1 MAFLDWPSQDP
12 LLVRHKS
19 ADSTNDS
26 LGFLFV
32 PMTTAGYIGVSAEKT
47 NSAAGLMNFMRNMGQ
62 SIGTSAVTVLIAP
75 LSFINRS
82 SMSTLVG

>member
-32 PMTTAGYIGVSAEKT
+32 PMTRLAISESLLK
-47 NSAAGLMNFMRNMGQ
+47 R
-62 SIGTSAVTVLIAP
+62 P
-75 LSFINRS
+75 
-82 SMSTLVG
+82 TLLPG

>member
-32 PMTTAGYIGVSAEKT
+32 PMTTAGYIGVSVPP
-47 NSAAGLMNFMRNMGQ
+47 SPF
-62 SIGTSAVTVLIAP
+62 
-75 LSFINRS
+75 
-82 SMSTLVG
+82 